1 MLVLLLFYT
10 TDFLRV
16 WCLDPSGAF
25 FWGGALLF
33 STLLRA
39 HLELGLIVSSHS
51 MILSW
56 FVCRSVV
63 GFSLFFWWVGFFR
76 LQTDPCVG
84 SETID
89 GTIAPRIVTLDT
101 GSWCFGLGFWRWVL
115 LRFGCEIFFLH
126 DCVAES
132 LICRKKEIQHK
143 ACVSWKDRQ
152 RLGGVREPGFRV
164 LNRALNGISVG
175 KLVWACAAQTERDR
189 DRGAEMAS
197 VLPSTTHDAL
207 YDNAKFR
214 HRSSL
219 RVSKSSKQ
227 HRGRLQTFQLMLM
240 KSKR

>member
-1 MLVLLLFYT
+1 VTSTTAFLHHWFSSCLVS
-10 TDFLRV
+10 RSV
-16 WCLDPSGAF
+16 WCF
-25 FWGGALLF
+25 F
-33 STLLRA
+33 TLLCA

-63 GFSLFFWWVGFFR
+63 GLFLSFADRSVCWIWNHWWNNCSSDRDSRHRILMFWSRVLAMGTTTLWMLFFFLAW
-76 LQTDPCVG
+76 
-84 SETID
+84 
-89 GTIAPRIVTLDT
+89 
-101 GSWCFGLGFWRWVL
+101 
-115 LRFGCEIFFLH
+115 LRRGYF
-126 DCVAES
+126 DMQ
-132 LICRKKEIQHK
+132 KKEIQHK
-143 ACVSWKDRQ
+143 ACVSWKDHQ

-164 LNRALNGISVG
+164 LNCALNGISAG

-219 RVSKSSKQ
+219 RVSNSSKQ
-227 HRGRLQTFQLMLM
+227 HRGRLQTFQLML
-240 KSKR
+240 KKNKR

>member
-1 MLVLLLFYT
+1 MSGVSIRLVLF
-10 TDFLRV
+10 FL
-16 WCLDPSGAF
+16 GAPCC
-25 FWGGALLF
+25 F
-33 STLLRA
+33 STLLCA
-39 HLELGLIVSSHS
+39 HLELGLIVSSHF

-132 LICRKKEIQHK
+132 LICRKRRYSTKR
-143 ACVSWKDRQ
+143 VSAGRIASDSEEFANQ
-152 RLGGVREPGFRV
+152 VLGFWIV
-164 LNRALNGISVG
+164 LWMA
-175 KLVWACAAQTERDR
+175 LVWE
-189 DRGAEMAS
+189 
-197 VLPSTTHDAL
+197 
-207 YDNAKFR
+207 N
-214 HRSSL
+214 
-219 RVSKSSKQ
+219 
-227 HRGRLQTFQLMLM
+227 
-240 KSKR
+240 

>member
-1 MLVLLLFYT
+1 MTSTTTVLHHWFSSCLVSRSVWWLF
-10 TDFLRV
+10 L
-16 WCLDPSGAF
+16 
-25 FWGGALLF
+25 GGPLLF
-33 STLLRA
+33 STLLCA

-63 GFSLFFWWVGFFR
+63 GFSLYFWVGGVLSFADRSVCWIWNHWWNNCSSDRDSWHRILMFWSR
-76 LQTDPCVG
+76 VLAM
-84 SETID
+84 
-89 GTIAPRIVTLDT
+89 GTTTL
-101 GSWCFGLGFWRWVL
+101 WMWIYFLAW
-115 LRFGCEIFFLH
+115 LRRGNF
-126 DCVAES
+126 DMQ
-132 LICRKKEIQHK
+132 KKGIQHK

-152 RLGGVREPGFRV
+152 RLGGVREPDFRV
-164 LNRALNGISVG
+164 LNRALNGISAG

-227 HRGRLQTFQLMLM
+227 HRGRLKTFQLML
-240 KSKR
+240 KKNKR